1 MLSQDYPVTA
11 SCAVLDLPRSSYY
24 HRRAKPRDQQSL
36 REAIRELS
44 GRYPTYGSR
53 RVAAHLKL
61 APYGMLVGRHL
72 AGQLMREMGLA
83 SKRKPRRG
91 SGTDSGHDHRRYP
104 NLVKGMEVTR
114 PNQVWVADISYI
126 RLRSEFIYLAIVM
139 DVFTRVVR
147 GWHLSGSCGRELTLA
162 ALRKALQDQPA
173 PAIHHSDQGKQY
185 ADSSYVNLLESA
197 GTQIS
202 MAAVGRPEE
211 NGYAERLFRTIK
223 EEEVY
228 LSEYESLQD
237 ARAQLGHFI
246 DVVYHHE
253 RLHSALGYRTPA
265 EFEAT
270 WLASQSSQKLCK
282 IVSNK

>member
-11 SCAVLDLPRSSYY
+11 SCAVLELPRSSYY

-61 APYGMLVGRHL
+61 APVRDVGGSPSGGS
-72 AGQLMREMGLA
+72 AREMGLA

-91 SGTDSGHDHRRYP
+91 SGTDSGHGHRRYP

-185 ADSSYVNLLESA
+185 ADNVMKSA

-202 MAAVGRPEE
+202 MAAIGRPEE

-265 EFEAT
+265 EFEAK
-270 WLASQSSQKLCK
+270 WLATQSSQKLCK